1 MEDNKNNVD
10 INIPLYKDGFARSK
24 GLFVDV
30 YKGNLTSI
38 VKRLNSRELRDD
50 ASGQMSKNDVEQLI
64 QEKDD
69 AGRTPIDLAW

>member
-1 MEDNKNNVD
+1 MQDKGNVD
-10 INIPLYKDGFARSK
+10 IKIPLYKDGISRSK

-30 YKGNLTSI
+30 FKGNLTSI
-38 VKRLNSRELRDD
+38 VKRLNARDFD
-50 ASGQMSKNDVEQLI
+50 AGGSLSKNDIEQLI

>member
-1 MEDNKNNVD
+1 MEDKGTVD
-10 INIPLYKDGFARSK
+10 INIPLYKDGISRSK

-38 VKRLNSRELRDD
+38 VKRLNARDFE
-50 ASGQMSKNDVEQLI
+50 SSTGTLSKNDVEQLI

-69 AGRTPIDLAW
+69 AGRSPIDLAW

>member
-1 MEDNKNNVD
+1 MEGTGKVD
-10 INIPLYKDGFARSK
+10 INIPLYKDGISRSK

-38 VKRLNSRELRDD
+38 VKRLNSREIQDD
-50 ASGQMSKNDVEQLI
+50 ASGQMSKNDVEALI